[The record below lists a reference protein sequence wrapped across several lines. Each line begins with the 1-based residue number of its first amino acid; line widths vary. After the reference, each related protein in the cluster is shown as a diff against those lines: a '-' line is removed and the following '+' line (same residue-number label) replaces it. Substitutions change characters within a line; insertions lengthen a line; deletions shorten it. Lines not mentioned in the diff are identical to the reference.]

1 MDWRKSHGSSPSRS
15 KRAEGVVSFTLK
27 ATAKSMQPNEL
38 LAVTPEALI
47 AAILRRREQSG
58 ASLPEELVQRQEEYD
73 RAHERAKQDK
83 EALAALQDQPESS
96 EAYEDRLQKARHAF
110 EESETFRR
118 RTVSRLQLVEYAI
131 KDHAEATEFWAEL
144 IDGAW
149 GHLLEDAERVKNGG
163 LSSYAINKEQGGGA
177 SS

>member
-1 MDWRKSHGSSPSRS
+1 
-15 KRAEGVVSFTLK
+15 
-27 ATAKSMQPNEL
+27 MQPNEL
-38 LAVTPEALI
+38 LAVTPEALV
-47 AAILRRREQSG
+47 AAILKRREQSG
-58 ASLPEELVQRQEEYD
+58 ASLPKELVQRREEYD

-83 EALAALQDQPESS
+83 EALAALEDQPESS
-96 EAYEDRLQKARHAF
+96 EEYMERLQKAKHAF

-131 KDHAEATEFWAEL
+131 NDHGEATAFWKEL
-144 IDGAW
+144 INGTW